1 MFRAFETGATAMP
14 HNWWTRKNVV
24 LAVAIVSLVCAIVFF
39 APGLSRPEPVLSA
52 ALGPDWQCSRLA
64 FVFTTCSRVKH
75 SRSTPVRLAK
85 IPVCGRLRT

>member
-1 MFRAFETGATAMP
+1 MP
-14 HNWWTRKNVV
+14 QNWWTGKNLV
-24 LAVAIVSLVCAIVFF
+24 LAAAVVALALLGFVVAGVSH
-39 APGLSRPEPVLSA
+39 SEPAASA

-75 SRSTPVRLAK
+75 SQATPVRLAK